1 MVEKTLVI
9 IKPDAVESG
18 LVGQIVARFEARG
31 FTIGGLKLTTLDRQ
45 TAEKNYAVH
54 KGKPFYEPLI
64 DFITSG
70 PVVLMVL
77 EGEEAVSVVR
87 KMMGATF
94 CTEAEPGTIRGDFGL
109 GQTRNIIH
117 GSDSLETAQREIA
130 LFFSEE
136 ELVGGA
142 QDGPR

>member
-1 MVEKTLVI
+1 MEQTLVI
-9 IKPDAVESG
+9 LKPDAVEGG
-18 LVGQIVARFEARG
+18 LVGQITARFEARG
-31 FTIGGLKLTTLDRQ
+31 FTIKGLKLVRLDRE

-64 DFITSG
+64 EFITSG

-77 EGEEAVSVVR
+77 EGEEAISVVR

-94 CTEAEPGTIRGDFGL
+94 CTEAEPGTIRGDLGL

-117 GSDSLETAQREIA
+117 GSDSPGTAQKEIA
-130 LFFSEE
+130 LFFSED
-136 ELVGGA
+136 ELVGEE
-142 QDGPR
+142 RT